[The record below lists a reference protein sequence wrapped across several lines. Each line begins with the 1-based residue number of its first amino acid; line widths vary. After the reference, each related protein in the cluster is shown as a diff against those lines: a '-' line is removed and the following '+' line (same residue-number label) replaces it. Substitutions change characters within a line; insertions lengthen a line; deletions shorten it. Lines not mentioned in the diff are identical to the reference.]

1 MAKLPYDKRKAITI
15 IIPVLNQLAYTK
27 KCLASLSDD
36 LVAGVKVVVVDNG
49 SDDGTVEFLAA
60 RDNLSVIRNEE
71 NLGCAAAWNQGVMA
85 ATAAEWIAVLNNDVL
100 VADDWLRA
108 LLDFAEKQNIDI
120 VSPAMRE
127 GELNYDLEGYAR
139 SFVSAM
145 KDMQRPGTAHG
156 ACFVVRRRV
165 FETIGL
171 FDENFR
177 IGQFEDTDFF
187 LRARRAGFRLAI
199 TGAAFIHHFGSVTQD
214 SITRSRSVRPYEVEN
229 RAYFRE
235 KWRMGWWRR
244 RKQRLISA
252 ARTARWRQRELR
264 QGGHSLNEKWI
275 GGRLVYY

>member
-1 MAKLPYDKRKAITI
+1 MFNTVGEGKSVKSPYDKRQTIFI

-27 KCLASLSDD
+27 KCLTSLSDD
-36 LVAGVKVVVVDNG
+36 LAAGIEVVMVDNG
-49 SDDGTVEFLAA
+49 SDDGTAEFLAA
-60 RDNLSVIRNEE
+60 RDDLSVIRNEK
-71 NLGCAAAWNQGVMA
+71 NLGCAAAWNQGIA
-85 ATAAEWIAVLNNDVL
+85 AAANVEWVAVLNNDVL
-100 VADDWLRA
+100 VTNNWLESM
-108 LLDFAEKQNIDI
+108 LDFAEKKNADI

-127 GELNYDLEGYAR
+127 GELNYDLAGYAR

-145 KDMQRPGTAHG
+145 KEMQRAGIAHG
-156 ACFVVRRRV
+156 ACFLVRRRV

-187 LRARRAGFRLAI
+187 LRARLAGFRLAI

-214 SITRSRSVRPYEVEN
+214 SITRSSRPVRPYEAEN

-244 RKQRLISA
+244 R
-252 ARTARWRQRELR
+252 RQAHRR
-264 QGGHSLNEKWI
+264 
-275 GGRLVYY
+275 